1 MSHGC
6 MKMVSHV
13 KGCSSQCP
21 WCAREFWAWLKSR
34 SFQMDRVMPG
44 DSESF
49 AQAAVNS
56 ARVK

>member
-1 MSHGC
+1 